1 MTGQGRFGLDER
13 IALPSSPSPLG
24 RGREHI
30 LDIKKTYIDA
40 NSLLENSFRLG
51 RQVLDDKFNPTHIIG
66 IWRGGAPVGIAVQE
80 FLEFHGQHADHI
92 AIRTSSYEAIGKQ
105 APRVR
110 VYSLS
115 YLIKTLNSDDRLLI
129 VDDVFD
135 TGRSIEA
142 LIDKLSSRCRKN
154 MPQQVKV
161 ATVYFKPSRNKTQLN
176 PDFYVEVTEDWL
188 VFPHELKGLTPEEIA
203 ANKPAADL
211 ILGS

>member
-1 MTGQGRFGLDER
+1 MTIRK
-13 IALPSSPSPLG
+13 I
-24 RGREHI
+24 
-30 LDIKKTYIDA
+30 YIDA

-51 RQVLDDKFNPTHIIG
+51 RQVLDNQFNPTHIIG

-80 FLEFHGQHADHI
+80 LLEFHGQHADHI

-105 APRVR
+105 APQVR
-110 VYSLS
+110 VFSLS

-142 LIDKLSSRCRKN
+142 LINKLTSRCRKN
-154 MPQQVKV
+154 MPDQVKV
-161 ATVYFKPSRNKTQLN
+161 ATVYYKPSRNKTKLT

-188 VFPHELKGLTPEEIA
+188 VFPHEIKGLTAQEIRE
-203 ANKPAADL
+203 NKPVASV
-211 ILGS
+211 ILGSE